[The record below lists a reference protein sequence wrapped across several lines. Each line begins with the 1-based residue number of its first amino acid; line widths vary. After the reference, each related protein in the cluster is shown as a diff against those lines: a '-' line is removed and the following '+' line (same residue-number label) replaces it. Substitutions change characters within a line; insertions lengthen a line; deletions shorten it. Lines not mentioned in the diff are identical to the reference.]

1 MRRTQKEI
9 TKAYETYHNMVW
21 RICLMQLGNEQD
33 ANDGVQETFLRLI
46 RFHGSFRDEEHE
58 KAWLIRTAVNYCRDV
73 QKSSWRKKRAEEL
86 PEELLTG
93 EEAESSREVYE
104 TMQELPEQYRVI
116 LYLHYYEGYSLKE
129 IAMLLRVNPSTLRSR
144 FAKAKEIM
152 KTYLEED

>member
-1 MRRTQKEI
+1 
-9 TKAYETYHNMVW
+9 
-21 RICLMQLGNEQD
+21 MQLGNEQD

-73 QKSSWRKKRAEEL
+73 QKSSWRKKRVEEL